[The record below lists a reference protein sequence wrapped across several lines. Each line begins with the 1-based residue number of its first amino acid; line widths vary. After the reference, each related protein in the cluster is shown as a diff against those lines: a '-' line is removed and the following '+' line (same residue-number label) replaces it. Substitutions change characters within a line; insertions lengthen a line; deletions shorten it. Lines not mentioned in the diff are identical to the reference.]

1 MTVITAVRGALDMT
15 DLGFDRQA
23 AQTATPTNIRLTYA
37 PGEYTDLGGNY
48 GFAGGQV
55 SGTIDSIT
63 NVEGNRTTFTATN
76 VNADAARLFALI
88 QAGDV
93 AGALAY
99 VLRDG
104 DRITGGVRNDTL
116 FGYDGNDTLTGG
128 SGNDVL
134 VGGDGK
140 DRLIGGDG
148 ADTFRFLSSQD
159 SGRRPYGRDIIADFS
174 HADGD
179 RIDLRAID
187 ANEMTNANERFR
199 LVARFSGTP
208 GEIKVQGTAQGYII
222 HGDTNGDEW
231 SDFTIMVK
239 ALDGPL
245 VATDLVL

>member
-1 MTVITAVRGALDMT
+1 MAVITTARGVLDMT

-23 AQTATPTNIRLTYA
+23 TQSATPTNIRLTYA
-37 PGEYTDLGGNY
+37 PGEYTDFGGEY

-55 SGTIDSIT
+55 SGTVDAIT
-63 NVEGNRTTFTATN
+63 NVEGNRTTFTATDID
-76 VNADAARLFALI
+76 ADAARLFAFI
-88 QAGDV
+88 RTGDV

-99 VLRDG
+99 ALRDA

-159 SGRRPYGRDIIADFS
+159 TGRRPYDRDIIANFS

-187 ANEMTNANERFR
+187 ANEKTDANERFR
-199 LVARFSGTP
+199 LVAQFSGTP

-239 ALDGPL
+239 AFDGPL
-245 VATDLVL
+245 VTTDFIL